1 MKVPLILMLVA
12 LVSFPVCAQSDVT
25 HDVVREVELTDGSRI
40 QAEVVSLSQ
49 GVYTLR
55 SESLGEIEIPA
66 EKVKTIRLAG
76 TPDASP
82 STSLTPS
89 TSSASSTP
97 PESTPAVNSQVSNMQ
112 LSLMQNPANVDT
124 ILSLQ
129 EDPLVQSILNDA
141 ETMKA
146 IKAGDIGTLLGNP
159 KIRALMGHP
168 TIQGMSQE
176 YGE

>member
-1 MKVPLILMLVA
+1 MKGPLILMLVA
-12 LVSFPVCAQSDVT
+12 LVCFPVCAKS
-25 HDVVREVELTDGSRI
+25 DVVREIELTDGSRI

-66 EKVKTIRLAG
+66 EKIKTIRLAG
-76 TPDASP
+76 TGESSSPTLSASP
-82 STSLTPS
+82 SPQQ
-89 TSSASSTP
+89 
-97 PESTPAVNSQVSNMQ
+97 STPAVNSQVSNVQ

-146 IKAGDIGTLLGNP
+146 IKAGDIGTLLTNP

>member
-1 MKVPLILMLVA
+1 MKGPLVLMLVA
-12 LVSFPVCAQSDVT
+12 LVCFPGSAKSDMA
-25 HDVVREVELTDGSRI
+25 REIELTDGSQI

-49 GVYTLR
+49 GIYTLH
-55 SESLGEIEIPA
+55 SESLGEIKIPA

-76 TPDASP
+76 TAES
-82 STSLTPS
+82 SSLTPQV
-89 TSSASSTP
+89 
-97 PESTPAVNSQVSNMQ
+97 STPAASSQVSNMQ

-141 ETMKA
+141 ETMRA
-146 IKAGDIGTLLGNP
+146 VKAGDIGSLLANP
-159 KIRALMGHP
+159 KIQALMGHP